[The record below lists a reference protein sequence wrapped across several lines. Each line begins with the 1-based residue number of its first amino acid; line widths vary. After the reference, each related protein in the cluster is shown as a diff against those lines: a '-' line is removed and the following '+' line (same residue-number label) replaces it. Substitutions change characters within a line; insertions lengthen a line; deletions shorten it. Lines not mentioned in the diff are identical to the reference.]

1 MSDTL
6 RLEHGIHAP
15 GHARRWI
22 IQRCHEWECDAL
34 ADSAALLVTELVTNV
49 FLHAGTD
56 CLIHAELDRSVLAVT
71 VTDWDAQ
78 DLAIRPTSAT
88 AEGGRGLAILEAVAD
103 VWGIEKTDGS
113 RGSDQGKSVWFHLHD
128 VPSSARMAGQD

>member
-22 IQRCHEWECDAL
+22 VERCHEWQCDAL
-34 ADSAALLVTELVTNV
+34 ADSAGLLVTELVTNV
-49 FLHAGTD
+49 FLHARTD
-56 CLIHAELDRSVLAVT
+56 CLIQAEFDRPVLAVT
-71 VTDWDAQ
+71 VTDWGAH
-78 DLAIRPTSAT
+78 DLSMSIRPTSTT

-103 VWGIEKTDGS
+103 DWGIQKADGAEHP
-113 RGSDQGKSVWFHLHD
+113 DHAKSVWFRLAD
-128 VPSSARMAGQD
+128 RPPPE